1 MSHEVCPT
9 GIRSDYTHLLFC
21 AKTCIA
27 WRPGELM
34 QFFVNHRQE
43 LLSGVGIALVDGPT
57 GSASRRSWL
66 TLGAWGHGWPEYN
79 AEAIFR

>member
-27 WRPGELM
+27 WRPGELT

-43 LLSGVGIALVDGPT
+43 LLSGVAGGGSVQTIRLSSEPRAIAG
-57 GSASRRSWL
+57 
-66 TLGAWGHGWPEYN
+66 
-79 AEAIFR
+79 

>member
-1 MSHEVCPT
+1 MKFAQ
-9 GIRSDYTHLLFC
+9 RAFLSDYTHLLYY

-27 WRPGELM
+27 WRPGELT

-43 LLSGVGIALVDGPT
+43 LLSGVGIALVDGRQDPRHVAQGQHFGT
-57 GSASRRSWL
+57 WS
-66 TLGAWGHGWPEYN
+66 GWPEYN